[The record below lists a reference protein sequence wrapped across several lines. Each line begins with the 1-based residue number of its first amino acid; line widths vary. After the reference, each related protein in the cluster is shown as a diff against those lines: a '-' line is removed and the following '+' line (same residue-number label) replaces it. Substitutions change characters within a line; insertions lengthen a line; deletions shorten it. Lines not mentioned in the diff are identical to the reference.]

1 MSHLP
6 RVQFFSNNP
15 KLDEGFFWATQQARK
30 YIKQNSAVGLW
41 YEAALPGRGAFCMRD
56 TAHQQVGAA
65 VLGLSSHTVNML
77 QHFARSISASR
88 QWCGYWEI
96 DQDGLPCVVDYRDD
110 DHFWYNLPANFDL
123 LSAAIREY
131 LWSGDRKL
139 VSDSALRYF
148 YQSTVTQYV
157 SAWDKNGDGVP
168 EHYPEYGTRGL
179 GSYNEGTVG
188 MEASVGLDL
197 LAYQHACYR
206 NFAYFIRL
214 TGGGALEGICQQ
226 GAKTTLAQL
235 EEEWWDTNSEQ
246 YHSIRLADG
255 SFSKAYVDELQV
267 HLLRS
272 NIVLDPKRRA
282 KTLDLVE
289 QIKAPNVETASYIPE
304 TLYLYSRNQAA
315 YRWLN
320 YLIAPN
326 LNRREYPEVSF
337 AVVGAVTTGL
347 MGISINSVSNTV
359 MTQPR
364 LPRGLDQ
371 AELKH
376 VPIYSGWLNIQHQ
389 GNRCT
394 QLSYEGEIP
403 LYWQV
408 CFPGKVE
415 MCRTNNRMISPFYIE
430 GLSEEAWSCV
440 IVRVDSGQTVLVETD

>member
-1 MSHLP
+1 M
-6 RVQFFSNNP
+6 
-15 KLDEGFFWATQQARK
+15 
-30 YIKQNSAVGLW
+30 
-41 YEAALPGRGAFCMRD
+41 
-56 TAHQQVGAA
+56 
-65 VLGLSSHTVNML
+65 
-77 QHFARSISASR
+77 
-88 QWCGYWEI
+88 
-96 DQDGLPCVVDYRDD
+96 
-110 DHFWYNLPANFDL
+110 
-123 LSAAIREY
+123 
-131 LWSGDRKL
+131 
-139 VSDSALRYF
+139 
-148 YQSTVTQYV
+148 
-157 SAWDKNGDGVP
+157 
-168 EHYPEYGTRGL
+168 
-179 GSYNEGTVG
+179 
-188 MEASVGLDL
+188 
-197 LAYQHACYR
+197 
-206 NFAYFIRL
+206 
-214 TGGGALEGICQQ
+214 
-226 GAKTTLAQL
+226 
-235 EEEWWDTNSEQ
+235 
-246 YHSIRLADG
+246 
-255 SFSKAYVDELQV
+255 
-267 HLLRS
+267 
-272 NIVLDPKRRA
+272 LDPKRRA

-304 TLYLYSRNQAA
+304 TLYLYARNQAA

-440 IVRVDSGQTVLVETD
+440 IVQVDSGQTVLVETD